1 MNSMR
6 IQQSRT
12 ERRASIIFRFLH
24 KDTLELGMLPRE
36 GWKPTSERVIGYMRD
51 MFISALSRQQVFFD
65 TYLMSLSEGIIEQLP
80 LSAAPLTISDDSL
93 FLVLYDPF
101 GDDEGLVVWN
111 TAEKKEL
118 VRLPPLSLRVVGA
131 SIRFLTNSLLLVLYT
146 PDSPLHPRLPGKRP
160 TTGGCSES
168 RVRVREYPHLQAQTF
183 GHLEPGDEV
192 EVLDRSGVK
201 MRIGDRTDRR
211 YKVRRKSDGI
221 TGWAYGAYL
230 KLAEYQDLSPRYKK

>member
-1 MNSMR
+1 
-6 IQQSRT
+6 
-12 ERRASIIFRFLH
+12 
-24 KDTLELGMLPRE
+24 MLPRE

-65 TYLMSLSEGIIEQLP
+65 TYLMSLDKGIIEQLP

-131 SIRFLTNSLLLVLYT
+131 SIRFLTNSLLLVHYT
-146 PDSPLHPRLPGKRP
+146 PDYRGNDPPRGAVAKAGYGCGSTRTSKPRP
-160 TTGGCSES
+160 SGTSSRAMRWRCSIA
-168 RVRVREYPHLQAQTF
+168 R
-183 GHLEPGDEV
+183 G
-192 EVLDRSGVK
+192 
-201 MRIGDRTDRR
+201 
-211 YKVRRKSDGI
+211 
-221 TGWAYGAYL
+221 
-230 KLAEYQDLSPRYKK
+230 